1 MIQGKTILK
10 GIKEY
15 SFITM
20 GILSYVLG
28 WTVFLVPNNLVGGG
42 VTGLASIIQYAT
54 KGAVKLGITYF
65 VLNAGLLVL
74 ALYILGKNFGVKS
87 IYAIILASVGLNLFQ
102 SIIPQGI
109 CNELSVENGKLMS
122 TIIGGMMSGVGI
134 GLTMGQGGSTGGTDI
149 IALIVN
155 KYRNVSPGRMILWI
169 DVVIISSSILVPSYT
184 ASGELLPLTEKIT
197 TIVYGLILIVV
208 NSTVLDLYMSGT
220 RQSVQVFVWSKHYAE
235 IADMVSNQLH
245 RGVTVLDG
253 KGWYTKKPI
262 EVVMVLTRKSD
273 LKILLKMVKN
283 IDSDAFISVAS
294 VTGVY
299 GKGFDAI
306 RGASRKK
313 NVVKSV

>member
-15 SFITM
+15 LFITM

-28 WTVFLVPNNLVGGG
+28 WTIFLVPNNLVGGG

-65 VLNAGLLVL
+65 VVNVGLLVL
-74 ALYILGKNFGVKS
+74 ALYTLGKNFGVKS
-87 IYAIILASVGLNLFQ
+87 IYAIILASVGFNLFQ

-235 IADMVSNQLH
+235 IADMVSSQLH

-273 LKILLKMVKN
+273 LKILLKLVKN

-306 RGASRKK
+306 KGASRKK